1 MSYRVIWPRAARNDL
16 ADIWL
21 NSADRNDVTTG
32 SAEIDRLLEDDPLH
46 VGQPM
51 QSSVRRRL
59 TIPPLGVLFEVIE
72 DDKRVIVLTVF
83 RVA

>member
-16 ADIWL
+16 ADIWM
-21 NSADRNDVTTG
+21 NSPDRNDVTAA
-32 SAEIDRLLEDDPLH
+32 SAEIDRLLKDDPLR

-59 TIPPLGVLFEVIE
+59 TVPPLGVLYEVIE
-72 DDKRVIVLTVF
+72 DDKRVLVQAVF

>member
-21 NSADRNDVTTG
+21 NAPDQNAVTAA

-46 VGQPM
+46 AGHPM
-51 QSSVRRRL
+51 LSSVHRRL
-59 TIPPLGVLFEVIE
+59 AVPPLGVLYEVVE
-72 DDKRVIVLTVF
+72 DDKRVIVEAVF
-83 RVA
+83 AVS